1 MMQGHEVHLVY
12 TRLRTEERMLAD
24 ALRARGLGVRTHAD
38 SELVLPLSRER
49 WQDGG
54 PVLMRS
60 MSFTRARYLASI
72 LEVKGSRVLNTAQC
86 IATCGDKA
94 LTTLALARAEVPI
107 PWAFVGFEEE
117 ACVAQMQERGFP
129 VVTKPVHGSWG
140 RMVARVDG
148 VHAAE
153 GMMSMRF
160 EMGGAQDHVALVQ
173 QYIDK
178 PGYDLR
184 VYVIGKAVGGMRR
197 RSEHWVT
204 NTARGAVPERYEVP
218 ESHARL
224 AEQAARAVGG
234 EMVAVDLLETRTG
247 EVLVNEIN
255 HCVEFARS
263 IEFTGIPLPELM
275 ADYVRETLR

>member
-1 MMQGHEVHLVY
+1 MKKVDLVY
-12 TRLRTEERMLAD
+12 TRMRTEERMLTD
-24 ALRARGLGVRTHAD
+24 ALRARGCTVETHAD
-38 SELVLPLSRER
+38 SDLTLSLNRER
-49 WQDGG
+49 WKDGG
-54 PVLMRS
+54 TVVMRG
-60 MSFTRARYLASI
+60 MSFTRARYLSAI
-72 LEVKGSRVLNTAQC
+72 LEVKGSRVLNTARA

-94 LTTLALARAEVPI
+94 LTTLALAEHDIPM
-107 PWAFVGFEEE
+107 PWAFLGFEQD
-117 ACVAQMQERGFP
+117 ACVAEMERRGYP
-129 VVTKPVHGSWG
+129 CVTKPVLGSWG

-148 VHAAE
+148 THAAE

-184 VYVIGKAVGGMRR
+184 VYVIGEAVGGMRR

-218 ESHARL
+218 ASHARL
-224 AEQAARAVGG
+224 AERAARAVGG
-234 EMVAVDLLETRTG
+234 EMVAVDLLETRGG
-247 EVLVNEIN
+247 EVMVNEIN

-275 ADYVRETLR
+275 ADYILRATR